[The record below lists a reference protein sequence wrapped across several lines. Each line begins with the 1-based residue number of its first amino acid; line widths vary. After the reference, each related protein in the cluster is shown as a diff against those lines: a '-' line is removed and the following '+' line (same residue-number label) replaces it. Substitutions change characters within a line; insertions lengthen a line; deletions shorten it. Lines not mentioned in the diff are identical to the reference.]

1 MCILFCFFLIVAIMC
16 IFWGMIAIDCIH
28 WIANLQRGHI
38 KFVQNILCVCPSISI
53 FFLCNRGFF
62 RGKVYYFCQTVSCGH
77 YNISENEI
85 HFEIPYGQYNYIP
98 PFLKF
103 CNLMYDSRRKEEFHF
118 FKVLHNEIVI
128 VLGQAIASI

>member
-1 MCILFCFFLIVAIMC
+1 MAYIELQIYRGGTSNLSKIFCVFVLRYQYFFYAI
-16 IFWGMIAIDCIH
+16 G
-28 WIANLQRGHI
+28 
-38 KFVQNILCVCPSISI
+38 V
-53 FFLCNRGFF
+53 FF

-85 HFEIPYGQYNYIP
+85 HFEIPYGQYTIP

-103 CNLMYDSRRKEEFHF
+103 CNLMYDRRKEEFHF